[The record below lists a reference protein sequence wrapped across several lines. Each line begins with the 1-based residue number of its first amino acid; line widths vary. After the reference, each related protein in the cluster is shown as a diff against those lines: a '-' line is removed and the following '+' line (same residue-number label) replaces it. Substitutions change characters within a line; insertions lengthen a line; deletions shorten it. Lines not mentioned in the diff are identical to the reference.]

1 MGLDPTLL
9 ADAYETLR
17 QGVEIGSDAVAK
29 QSSKGTN
36 GRQEKKNYFN
46 KELIYEDESAFIYQR
61 GDTKSKIYY
70 LRIFDHSS
78 KKPYVKSLGTTDH
91 AKALVKARTIYQE
104 IKGKIIRGERLRT
117 ITSPE
122 LIDMYLRSLHISDV
136 PHTGVTPETLKLKRY
151 YLNTWLEYIASFNC
165 SSTPIDQLPMDKLIK
180 FGYWFRDLPRKDGR
194 VRKTRS
200 FEQINNAIS
209 EVKLAYYKVAVK
221 NRYISQDLVPKIDRL
236 KQPKNSAPKR
246 DILELHQYNQ
256 FWRFLE
262 YKYQREKNLTEL
274 EKHRRILFTKFVGV
288 MVNTGMRPK
297 EFLTLRWKDISAHRS
312 TDPNLRKKIAVIS
325 IRAEN
330 SKTGRAR
337 NIVAP
342 VRNRL
347 EVIKQSYKDLG
358 YEPKPNDFV
367 LWNVEQD
374 DRRAYTRQTFFCRLK
389 ETLKLSGVQS
399 ELDDYDNSIS
409 LYSFRHQYICWRL
422 RYGQVPI
429 HLIAKNCGTSIQKID
444 ETYGHIEVEKQVD
457 ILTQNQ
463 GIMRSADIDLTTEI
477 LD

>member
-9 ADAYETLR
+9 ADAYETLK
-17 QGVEIGSDAVAK
+17 QGSEIGSDAVDQK
-29 QSSKGTN
+29 SGKGTS
-36 GRQEKKNYFN
+36 GRHTKKNYLN

-61 GDTKSKIYY
+61 GDTKNQIFY
-70 LRIFDHSS
+70 LRIFDTKSR
-78 KKPYVKSLGTTDH
+78 KPYVKSLGTNDH

-104 IKGKIIRGERLRT
+104 IKGKINRGERLRT

-122 LIDMYLRSLHISDV
+122 LIELYLNSLHITDV
-136 PHTGVTPETLKLKRY
+136 PHEGVTPDTLKLKKY
-151 YLNTWLEYIASFNC
+151 FLNVWLEFIASINC

-180 FGYWFRDLPRKDGR
+180 FGYWFKDLPRKDGR
-194 VRKTRS
+194 ERKSRS

-221 NRYISQDLVPKIDRL
+221 NRYISQDLVPQIDRL
-236 KQPKNSAPKR
+236 KQPRNSAPKR
-246 DILELHQYNQ
+246 DILELHQYDRL
-256 FWRFLE
+256 WRFLE
-262 YKYQREKNLTEL
+262 YKYQREKGITDI

-297 EFLTLRWKDISAHRS
+297 EFLTLKWKDISAHTS
-312 TDPNLRKKIAVIS
+312 SDPKLKKKIAVIS

-342 VRNRL
+342 VRRRL
-347 EVIKQSYKDLG
+347 EVIKQAYKDIG
-358 YEPKPNDFV
+358 FDPRPNDYV
-367 LWNVEQD
+367 LWNVDQP
-374 DRRAYTRQTFFCRLK
+374 DRRSYTRQTFFCRLK
-389 ETLKLSGVQS
+389 STLKLSGIQE
-399 ELDDYDNSIS
+399 ELNDYDNSIS
-409 LYSFRHQYICWRL
+409 LYSFRHQYIAWRL

-477 LD
+477 ID